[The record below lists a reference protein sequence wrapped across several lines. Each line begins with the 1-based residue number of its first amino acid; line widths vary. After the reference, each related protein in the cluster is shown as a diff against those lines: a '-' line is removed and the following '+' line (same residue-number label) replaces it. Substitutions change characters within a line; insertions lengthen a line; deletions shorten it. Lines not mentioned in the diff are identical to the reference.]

1 MGTIG
6 AMPEVIRFGLFE
18 LDVQEHELR
27 KRGLRLRI
35 ETKPLR
41 ILELLLERPG
51 EIVTRKEIQEAL
63 WPDTHVAFEYS
74 LNTAVNKLR
83 AVLGDS
89 AENPRFVETIARR
102 GYRFIGAVRQPAA
115 KEASSSDN
123 RDATAATRAG
133 TSRTQA
139 VSLAVLPFQTV
150 GERADLEYLSD
161 GMGEAVIRRVS
172 QIPGVRVM
180 AWSTVLRYKRGDLEP
195 LAVGRELAVQS
206 VLVGR
211 IIPQEKTVTMSLELV
226 DVATGAHMWG
236 EEYSRG
242 WNDIQ
247 TLPGEIAR
255 ELAARLKRGD
265 GREEK
270 LGRAERYTQNPE
282 AYADYLHGRHHWHRL
297 TPDALPRSVVY
308 FESAIAKDPEF
319 GLAHAALA
327 EAYLLFAFIGLL
339 HPREAL
345 ERAHE
350 AVTKALRV
358 DEQLPEAHASFG
370 NVIKLREH
378 DWATAER
385 EYLRC
390 LEIDANNVIALRGY
404 GNLLSALGRD
414 KDAVEQIRKAQ
425 EIDPLS
431 MVVGIDAAWNLY
443 MARDY
448 KESLEQA
455 RKMEEMQPGSP
466 ASSHLIGM
474 SLTQLGRLDEAIEWL
489 QKNSERSFGHYA
501 AQAALAHAY
510 GVSGH
515 KKEAA
520 EIVAGLRGAAK
531 QHYIS
536 PFCLALAEAGIGENA
551 MALDALEKGFD
562 EHDVWLVWL
571 GREPRLDTLRAEP
584 RFQKMLERM
593 KLA

>member
-6 AMPEVIRFGLFE
+6 AIPEVIRFGLFE

-27 KRGLRLRI
+27 KRGLLLRI
-35 ETKPLR
+35 EIKPLR

-89 AENPRFVETIARR
+89 AENPRFVETITRR
-102 GYRFIGAVRQPAA
+102 GYRFIGAVRQRAA
-115 KEASSSDN
+115 KEVSTSDN
-123 RDATAATRAG
+123 RHAAAATRAG
-133 TSRTQA
+133 ASRTQA
-139 VSLAVLPFQTV
+139 VSLALLPFQTV

-180 AWSTVLRYKRGDLEP
+180 AWSTVLRYKRGDLDP

-211 IIPQEKTVTMSLELV
+211 IVPREETIALNLELV
-226 DVATGAHMWG
+226 DVANGSHMWG

-255 ELAARLKRGD
+255 ELAARLKRGA
-265 GREEK
+265 GAEEK
-270 LGRAERYTQNPE
+270 PGQAERYTQNPE

-297 TPDALPRSVVY
+297 SPDGLPRSVVY
-308 FESAIAKDPEF
+308 FENAIAKDPEF

-345 ERAHE
+345 ERANE

-358 DEQLPEAHASFG
+358 DEQLPEAHASF
-370 NVIKLREH
+370 
-378 DWATAER
+378 
-385 EYLRC
+385 
-390 LEIDANNVIALRGY
+390 
-404 GNLLSALGRD
+404 
-414 KDAVEQIRKAQ
+414 
-425 EIDPLS
+425 
-431 MVVGIDAAWNLY
+431 
-443 MARDY
+443 
-448 KESLEQA
+448 
-455 RKMEEMQPGSP
+455 
-466 ASSHLIGM
+466 
-474 SLTQLGRLDEAIEWL
+474 
-489 QKNSERSFGHYA
+489 
-501 AQAALAHAY
+501 
-510 GVSGH
+510 
-515 KKEAA
+515 
-520 EIVAGLRGAAK
+520 
-531 QHYIS
+531 
-536 PFCLALAEAGIGENA
+536 
-551 MALDALEKGFD
+551 
-562 EHDVWLVWL
+562 
-571 GREPRLDTLRAEP
+571 
-584 RFQKMLERM
+584 
-593 KLA
+593 